1 MRYNNKNILLKYI
14 ELNPLHQESSN
25 DVSLGTGLFIECD
38 IMALI
43 YQSSVSPFDG
53 LDRLTIPQWISQ
65 YNPDAVPANRV
76 VHSDDF
82 GNDLITYGSLR
93 RDAGRI
99 AWGLRT
105 KLGLQEGDIVLAL
118 IPNSVAI
125 LDQTT
130 SEKITANL

>member
-1 MRYNNKNILLKYI
+1 
-14 ELNPLHQESSN
+14 
-25 DVSLGTGLFIECD
+25 
-38 IMALI
+38 MATI
-43 YQSSVSPFDG
+43 YQSSVSPFNG
-53 LDRLTIPQWISQ
+53 LDQLSIPQWISQ
-65 YNPDAVPANRV
+65 YNPDAVPANSV

-105 KLGLQEGDIVLAL
+105 KLGLEEGDIVLAL

-125 LDQTT
+125 PDQIMNKKLLLTFGK
-130 SEKITANL
+130 E